1 MLRREKRRAARV
13 STVHGSHPREHRS
26 RRDAVA
32 RLDRPKHARSGLEIS
47 LAVRIFLWTRWLSAG
62 ADRDIGQHKGEAAM
76 SSMVRQDPWSLM
88 PRLQDEINRLFGN
101 VQQTD
106 TSSSATAT
114 WIPAV
119 DIHEY
124 TDRFELYVDVPGVD
138 PNSVELTLE
147 EGVLTLSGERI
158 QKSSTNGEGE
168 PQYRRTE
175 RSLGQFYR
183 RFVLP
188 DTVDSDKVNAT
199 GKDGVLTV
207 TIPKQA
213 KALPRRIQIGA

>member
-1 MLRREKRRAARV
+1 MN
-13 STVHGSHPREHRS
+13 
-26 RRDAVA
+26 D
-32 RLDRPKHARSGLEIS
+32 
-47 LAVRIFLWTRWLSAG
+47 
-62 ADRDIGQHKGEAAM
+62 
-76 SSMVRQDPWSLM
+76 MVRQDPWSLM

-101 VQQTD
+101 MQQTD
-106 TSSSATAT
+106 SSSSATAT

-124 TDRFELYVDVPGVD
+124 TDRFELYVDVPGVE

-147 EGVLTLSGERI
+147 DGVLTLSGERV
-158 QKSSTNGEGE
+158 QKSTKGDGE
-168 PQYRRTE
+168 PLSRRTE
-175 RSLGQFYR
+175 RGQGPFYR

-188 DTVDSDKVNAT
+188 DTVDSDRVNAT

-213 KALPRRIQIGA
+213 KAMPRRIQIGA